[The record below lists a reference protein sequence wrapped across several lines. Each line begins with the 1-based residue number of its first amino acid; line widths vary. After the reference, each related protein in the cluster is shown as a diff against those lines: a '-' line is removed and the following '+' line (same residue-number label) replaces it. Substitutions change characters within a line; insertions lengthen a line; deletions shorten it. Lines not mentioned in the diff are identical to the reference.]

1 MVQPASPTGAAAG
14 APAEPKVHSVTE
26 ITRDIKRVITSSFGA
41 LWIEGELSGY
51 KKHTS
56 GHHYFT
62 LKDANAAIACT
73 CWRGSASRLTF
84 GPEDGMKVQA
94 FGQLDVYEV
103 QGKYQFIVTTMRP
116 AGIGELQRAFELMK
130 KKLQAEGLFEA
141 ARKRKLPLFPQRIGI
156 VTSPTGAAIQDMKTV
171 AAKRWPAAQLILCPV
186 NVQGAGAAD
195 EIAVAIELFNR
206 RQAADVLIVGRGGG
220 SIEDLWSFN
229 EEVVARAIFISQIP
243 VVSAVGHEVD
253 FTIADFVADL
263 RAPTPSAAMEMV
275 LPDVRDVEA
284 KVRVLGR
291 RVQSRL
297 VERLRLLRSRLL
309 VASQHY
315 ALREPVNIVRR
326 QSQRVDELHTRLDSA
341 FESIAVD
348 QRNQVNRL
356 KELLMLFRPE
366 AIFARGYA
374 MVKNAK
380 GEIVR
385 DLFTVKPGDMVMI
398 TCARGCA
405 DAEIKRVIDESVP

>member
-1 MVQPASPTGAAAG
+1 MVQTTPPGVTAG
-14 APAEPKVHSVTE
+14 ASTEPKIHSVTE
-26 ITRDIKRVITSSFGA
+26 ITRDIKRVITASFGA

-62 LKDANAAIACT
+62 LKDANACIACT

-84 GPEDGMKVQA
+84 SPEDGMKVQA
-94 FGQLDVYEV
+94 YGQLDVYEV

-130 KKLQAEGLFEA
+130 KKLQAEGLFDA
-141 ARKRKLPLFPQRIGI
+141 TRKRKLPLFPERVGI

-186 NVQGAGAAD
+186 NVQGAGAAE
-195 EIAVAIELFNR
+195 EIAAAIELFNR
-206 RQAADVLIVGRGGG
+206 QQAADVLVVGRGGG
-220 SIEDLWSFN
+220 SMEDLWSFN
-229 EEVVARAIFISQIP
+229 EEVVARAIFKSQIP

-263 RAPTPSAAMEMV
+263 RAPTPSAAMETV
-275 LPDVRDVEA
+275 LPDFREVEA
-284 KVRVLGR
+284 KVRVLSR
-291 RVQSRL
+291 RVQGR
-297 VERLRLLRSRLL
+297 VAERLRFLRSRLL

-315 ALREPVNIVRR
+315 ALREPLNIVRR
-326 QSQRVDELHTRLDSA
+326 QSQRLDELHSGLNSA

-348 QRNQVNRL
+348 KRNQLDRL
-356 KELLMLFRPE
+356 SELLMLFRPE
-366 AIFARGYA
+366 AIFARGYS

-385 DLFTVKPGDMVMI
+385 NLLEMKPGDMVTV
-398 TCARGCA
+398 TCARGRA
-405 DAEIKRVIDESVP
+405 DAEIKRVIDESVQ

>member
-1 MVQPASPTGAAAG
+1 MIQPTPPSGVPAG
-14 APAEPKVHSVTE
+14 ATTEPKMHSVTE
-26 ITRDIKRVITSSFGA
+26 ITRDIKRVITASFGA

-62 LKDANAAIACT
+62 LKDANACIACT

-84 GPEDGMKVQA
+84 SPEDGMKVQA
-94 FGQLDVYEV
+94 YGQLDVYEV
-103 QGKYQFIVTTMRP
+103 QGKYQFMVTTMRP

-141 ARKRKLPLFPQRIGI
+141 TRKRKLPLFPERVGI

-186 NVQGAGAAD
+186 NVQGAGAAE
-195 EIAVAIELFNR
+195 EIAAAIELFNR

-220 SIEDLWSFN
+220 SMEDLWSFN
-229 EEVVARAIFISQIP
+229 EEVVARAIFKSRIP

-263 RAPTPSAAMEMV
+263 RAPTPSAAMETV
-275 LPDVRDVEA
+275 LPDCRDVEA
-284 KVRVLGR
+284 KVRVLSR

-297 VERLRLLRSRLL
+297 VERLRFLRSRLL

-326 QSQRVDELHTRLDSA
+326 QSQRVDELHSGLNSA
-341 FESIAVD
+341 FESITAD
-348 QRNQVNRL
+348 KRNQLDRL
-356 KELLMLFRPE
+356 NELLMLFRPE
-366 AIFARGYA
+366 AIFARGYS

-385 DLFTVKPGDMVMI
+385 NLLELKPGDMVMI
-398 TCARGCA
+398 TCARGRA
-405 DAEIKRVIDESVP
+405 DAEIKRVTDESIQ